1 MEIIPP
7 IKLNLALAA
16 AVSVYVSQV
25 WVTNTY
31 YHYRDIVRW
40 QWDGI
45 WHDYQAQYS
54 FYSTSAPPKPSNY
67 NYYYYGWR
75 HLGLAATT
83 STQTYQTDFD
93 LSENPAWT
101 SGIAVAAGEAAF
113 DSADRLDY
121 IALTDIAAGSNTV
134 RPSVA
139 VVSSN
144 KTIAGYWTVL
154 NAANAWAALD
164 YELATK
170 TRGISGGAI
179 RTADSG
185 MYIVP
190 VSPSINKIAL
200 PNNFSNPYW
209 WWWDA
214 THSTSTENDPTGTSA
229 SISVIT
235 ASASGGVYRVFSS
248 GDYVKGAKYVFA
260 FWAKS
265 DNITSFKVDVKE
277 DDDYTDQTSFLIGSY
292 FWRYY
297 QVEYTIIKD
306 DVGAVVIVISGMYS
320 AGKNIKLWGAHWGLC
335 ADCFNRYA
343 IMGVKNC
350 AWVKIRY
357 IPYSTPHTMAP
368 LAASTEHYFP
378 FSAENRRDIL
388 KPNNII
394 HPFFTADES
403 GSYQLAYSNTDVIY
417 LTNTSAFYLAMS
429 PRNPAKV
436 MEISSFAVGEATYIG
451 GTEWGVETSMLSFS
465 RKERNETFGTV
476 TFVKRGTSKQ
486 VRATAF
492 IDPDVISG
500 DEVQTILSEFDGQ
513 PVFWDFNNE
522 GSDYDRLRVFGFNTN
537 VRMLIAADTY
547 ESLSLDI
554 EGLVE

>member
-16 AVSVYVSQV
+16 AISAYVSPV

-31 YHYRDIVRW
+31 YYRYDRVRR
-40 QWDGI
+40 QWDGV
-45 WHDYQAQYS
+45 WHDYQAEYS
-54 FYSTSAPPKPSNY
+54 FYSTSGPPKPP
-67 NYYYYGWR
+67 YYAGYSSWR
-75 HLGLAATT
+75 YLGLAATT
-83 STQTYQTDFD
+83 STQTYKTDFD

-101 SGIAVAAGEAAF
+101 SGNAVAAGEAAF

-134 RPSVA
+134 RPSSA
-139 VVSSN
+139 VVSSDE
-144 KTIAGYWTVL
+144 TIAGYWTVL
-154 NAANAWAALD
+154 GAANAWAALD

-170 TRGISGGAI
+170 TRGISSGAI
-179 RTADSG
+179 STADAS
-185 MYIVP
+185 MFIVP
-190 VSPSINKIAL
+190 TNPSVNLIPL
-200 PNNFSNPYW
+200 PNDFSVWGPL
-209 WWWDA
+209 DA

-235 ASASGGVYRVFSS
+235 ASGNGGIYRWIG

-265 DNITSFKVDVKE
+265 DNITSVVIDFKE
-277 DDDYTDQTSFLIGSY
+277 DADYTYQTSFLIGSDA
-292 FWRYY
+292 WRYY
-297 QVEYTIIKD
+297 QMEYTVIGNNIDGVIIL
-306 DVGAVVIVISGMYS
+306 ISGMAS

-343 IMGVKNC
+343 LMGVKNC
-350 AWVKIRY
+350 DLIKVSFLPY
-357 IPYSTPHTMAP
+357 ITPYNMTP
-368 LAASTEHYFP
+368 LAPSTDHYFY

-394 HPFFTADES
+394 HSFFTAGES
-403 GSYQLAYSNTDVIY
+403 GSYQVAYSNTDVIY

-429 PRNPAKV
+429 PRNPDKV

-500 DEVQTILSEFDGQ
+500 DEVQAILSEFDGQ